1 MKAFLKKIF
10 FVLHIVTIFQSN
22 KVLKKNDEITEQEF
36 WEKNPGL
43 RNKRF
48 QKLTLNLNYNQCWF
62 YLQNGVLRL
71 G

>member
-22 KVLKKNDEITEQEF
+22 KVLQKKNDEITEQEF

-43 RNKRF
+43 RF

>member
-22 KVLKKNDEITEQEF
+22 KVLQKKNDEITEQEF
-36 WEKNPGL
+36 WEKKPGL

-48 QKLTLNLNYNQCWF
+48 QNL
-62 YLQNGVLRL
+62 L
-71 G
+71 